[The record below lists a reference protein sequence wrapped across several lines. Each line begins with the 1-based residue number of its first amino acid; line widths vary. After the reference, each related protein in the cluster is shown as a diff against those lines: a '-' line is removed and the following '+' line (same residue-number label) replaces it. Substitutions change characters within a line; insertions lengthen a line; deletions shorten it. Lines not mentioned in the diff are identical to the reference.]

1 MLDIKKIYCEID
13 RRYDEIV
20 QIRRYLHMNPE
31 LSFHEEKTAA
41 YIADFYKGKDVEIM
55 TNIGGEKGIVVILK
69 GGHPGKTIAVRA
81 DFDALPI
88 QEENDIEYK
97 SQNPGVMHA
106 CGHDGHTAYLMVLAD
121 ILIGMRDDIEGTI
134 KFIHQPAEETP
145 PGGAKII
152 MESGILDDV
161 DAIFGIH
168 VMTTAPLGTLGY
180 HKGVTQAGRS
190 YFKVRI
196 NGKGGHGSMP
206 HLSNDPIVAASYFV
220 TGVQS
225 IVSRRVNPL
234 EAAVVTIGSFDGKG
248 SFNVINDHV
257 ELEGDVRTL
266 SGEVRE
272 QVKEEFETLLDGIMK
287 AYKCTYDL
295 TYLHDYPVLVN
306 NPEMTE
312 LVINAVKNSGL
323 SEVKDFLDCGQIT
336 GSEDMAYYLEKIPGA
351 YYYVGARPKG
361 DVWYPHHHPKFNI
374 DEESLRISAKTM
386 AAVIKEYL
394 EK

>member
-1 MLDIKKIYCEID
+1 MLDIKKIYQEID
-13 RRYDEIV
+13 KRYDEIV
-20 QIRRYLHMNPE
+20 EIRRYLHMHPE
-31 LSFHEEKTAA
+31 LSFHEVKTAA
-41 YIADFYKGKDVEIM
+41 YIADFYKGKDVDIV
-55 TNIGGEKGIVVILK
+55 TNIGGGNGIVVTLK
-69 GGHPGKTIAVRA
+69 GNKAGKTVAVRA

-121 ILIGMRDDIEGTI
+121 ILIGMKDDIEGTI
-134 KFIHQPAEETP
+134 KFVHQPAEETP
-145 PGGAKII
+145 PGGAKTI
-152 MESGILDDV
+152 MESGILDDA

-168 VMTTAPLGTLGY
+168 VMTTAPVGTVGY
-180 HKGVTQAGRS
+180 HPGVTQAGRS

-206 HLSNDPIVAASYFV
+206 YLSNDPIVAASHFV
-220 TGVQS
+220 VGVQS

-234 EAAVVTIGSFDGKG
+234 ETAVVTIGSFDGKG

-272 QVKEEFETLLDGIMK
+272 LVKEEFETILDGIMK

-295 TYLHDYPVLVN
+295 IYSHDYPVLVN

-312 LVINAVKNSGL
+312 LVVNAIKNSGL
-323 SEVKDFLDCGQIT
+323 TEVKDFVDCGQVT
-336 GSEDMAYYLEKIPGA
+336 GSEDMAYYLEKIPGS

-361 DVWYPHHHPKFNI
+361 EVWYPHHHPKFNI

-386 AAVIKEYL
+386 ATVIKEYL